1 MSNLETKALLLQ
13 MVEEG
18 AVGLLPKY
26 LERLHDTEEAT
37 LDDQRK
43 AIDLMFKAMGIG
55 AADKVDSRVVVD
67 IHIENGLVTSATP
80 ITLESDPGTLPL
92 LEDIATYT
100 DPTQATT
107 AALEAPK
114 RPLPHESTDVDFSA
128 ELDAILVPVNV

>member
-26 LERLHDTEEAT
+26 LERLHDSEEAT

-67 IHIENGLVTSATP
+67 IHIENGLVTSASP
-80 ITLESDPGTLPL
+80 ITLESDPGTMPL
-92 LEDIATYT
+92 LEDIATHT
-100 DPTQATT
+100 DHTQAPT

-114 RPLPHESTDVDFSA
+114 RPLPHESIDADFSA
-128 ELDAILVPVNV
+128 ELDAILVPMNV